1 MSLMS
6 MFPGGGGTNNQPLKA
21 PTNLYAIMNTPSSIQ
36 ITWTDPEN
44 EYSQPSGALIGEWM
58 FTRLVRKI
66 GSAPVNANDG
76 ELIVESAVKNQ
87 YQTTPYIDSSNIALG
102 TTYYYAVFAFTKTR
116 VSSPGAIFE
125 ITAAYYDPVLNNN
138 SWTAIHQAF
147 VDGVAQDLWSKGDT
161 KIDNGISYTLQLFN
175 PAVFP
180 LSDGSGATPYAMFV
194 TTSTAGTSKYSK
206 ASWGK
211 DEGVDS
217 YTKSILKT
225 VIDSRYSSMSAE
237 LRSFIV
243 PVDIRLYKATGWSG
257 ITENTTLAVETISS
271 VNTFPLT
278 RLKVGSILPTA
289 ASRMKGDEW
298 YLGDIGDEYE
308 YNSNIHVGILTAKNV
323 NSSGN
328 FQGGPVVATDFAI
341 RQEYVEGVVYGFCF
355 GKVGG

>member
-194 TTSTAGTSKYSK
+194 TTSTVGTSKYSK
-206 ASWGK
+206 AAWNTS
-211 DEGVDS
+211 DVGVDS
-217 YTKSILKT
+217 YTESILKT
-225 VIDSRYSSMSAE
+225 VIDARYSSMSAE
-237 LRSFIV
+237 LRNFVV
-243 PVDIRLYKATGWSG
+243 PVNVRLYKMPRL
-257 ITENTTLAVETISS
+257 TLETVSS
-271 VNTFPLT
+271 LNTFPISRRALT
-278 RLKVGSILPTA
+278 SILPTKE
-289 ASRMKGDEW
+289 SRVKTDRYGW
-298 YLGDIGDEYE
+298 WLGDVDGEDEDMPNGLYMKYAKIVTSKGE
-308 YNSNIHVGILTAKNV
+308 Y
-323 NSSGN
+323 
-328 FQGGPVVATDFAI
+328 QGGPMTPQDHSD
-341 RQEYVEGVVYGFCF
+341 RQELSFYGVVYGFCF